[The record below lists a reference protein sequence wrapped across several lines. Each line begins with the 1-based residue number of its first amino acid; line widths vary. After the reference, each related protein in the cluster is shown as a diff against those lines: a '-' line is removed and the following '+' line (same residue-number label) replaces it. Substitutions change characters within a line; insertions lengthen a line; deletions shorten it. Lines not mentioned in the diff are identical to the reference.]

1 MTVLRLTRRG
11 TLAVFAGAAA
21 SPFAASPFAAG
32 PFAEGPFA
40 ARADAAASPAAAP
53 VPEVHG
59 MSAFGDLKYP
69 AGFSHFD
76 YVDPKAPKG
85 GSFSQIG
92 PTFAYNQNPNT
103 FNTMNMFVLRG
114 DGAQGLELTFASL
127 MARALD
133 EPDAMYGL
141 AAQAVA
147 IDPEGLE
154 VRFRLRPGI
163 TFHDGTPI
171 TPEDVVFSLDT
182 LKREGHPRIT
192 QALSRLESTRA
203 DGDVVAVR
211 FAPDRARDAPLF
223 VAGLPILS
231 KAYYAGKAF
240 DAATLEPPLGSGPYR
255 VGRMEPGRFIEYV
268 RVADWWGADLPAMRG
283 SNNFDVVRYE
293 YFRDRDVGFEAFKAG
308 EYLFRE
314 EFTSRVW
321 ARGYDFPAL
330 KDRRVVRDETPD
342 NTPSG
347 TQGWF
352 LNTRR
357 EVFKD
362 RRVREALQF
371 AFDFEWVNQN
381 VMFGSYFRAYS
392 FFQNSNL
399 EAHGAPDAD
408 ELALLEPLRDRLD
421 PDVFGAA
428 AMPPVSDGSGQ
439 DRSLLRRAV
448 QLLDEAG
455 WRVQGGKRVNAR
467 GEPLAIEFLMFER
480 SFEPHHAALIKNLK
494 LIGVEGTM
502 RLVDPVQ
509 YQARRADF
517 DFDVIVQ
524 RFNLGPTPSEVLRSL
539 FSSSAAGLK
548 GSDNLAGIADPA
560 VDRLIEA
567 ALAAPTR
574 ADLVAACRALDRVL
588 RAGRY
593 WVPHWYKA
601 SHWLAYWDVFG
612 RPATKPHYG
621 RGAPETWWRDAAKS
635 AKIGR

>member
-21 SPFAASPFAAG
+21 SPFATS
-32 PFAEGPFA
+32 PFA
-40 ARADAAASPAAAP
+40 ARAGAAASPPAAAAP

-76 YVDPKAPKG
+76 YVDPEAPKG

-103 FNTMNMFVLRG
+103 FNTLNMFVLRG
-114 DGAQGLELTFASL
+114 DGAQGLERTFASL

-147 IDPEGLE
+147 IDPKGLD

-171 TPEDVVFSLDT
+171 TAEDVVFSLDI

-192 QALSRLESTRA
+192 QVLNRLESA
-203 DGDVVAVR
+203 SAEGDVVAVR

-231 KAYYAGKAF
+231 KAYYAGKTF

-255 VGRMEPGRFIEYV
+255 VGRMEPGRFIEYE
-268 RVADWWGADLPAMRG
+268 RVKDWWGADLPAMRG
-283 SNNFDVVRYE
+283 TNNFDVIRYE

-357 EVFKD
+357 AVFKD

-381 VMFGSYFRAYS
+381 VMFGSYLRAYS

-399 EAHGAPDAD
+399 EAHGAPDVD

-421 PDVFGAA
+421 PEVFGAA
-428 AMPPVSDGSGQ
+428 VMPPVSDGSGQ
-439 DRSLLRRAV
+439 DRSLLRRAS
-448 QLLDEAG
+448 QLLDAAG
-455 WRVQGGKRVNAR
+455 WRVEGGRRVNDR
-467 GEPLAIEFLMFER
+467 GERLAIEFLMFER

-517 DFDVIVQ
+517 DFDAIVQ
-524 RFNLGPTPSEVLRSL
+524 RFNLGPTPGEVLRSL
-539 FSSSAAGLK
+539 FASSAAGLK
-548 GSDNLAGIADPA
+548 GSDNLAGVADPA
-560 VDRLIEA
+560 VDLLIEA
-567 ALAAPTR
+567 ALSAPTR

-612 RPATKPHYG
+612 RPAAKPHYD
-621 RGAPETWWRDAAKS
+621 RGVPETWWRDAAKS
-635 AKIGR
+635 ARIGR